1 MTQKELQDGL
11 SGLYDE
17 NPAHFAIKQ
26 FKDGEDIWIEANRN
40 GILGF
45 CRLLLQSIDKKH
57 LEKTD
62 TYDFPDAFWD
72 DSDIALSVRIEERN
86 KSRQQFKQSFME
98 QAGCFLAIAAF
109 VVVLIV
115 GVVTSFGWLVKFLN

>member
-11 SGLYDE
+11 SRLYDE
-17 NPAHFAIKQ
+17 KHAHFAIKQ
-26 FKDGEDIWIEANRN
+26 FKEGGDICIEANRN

-45 CRLLLQSIDKKH
+45 CNLLLESIDKEH

-72 DSDIALSVRIEERN
+72 DSDISISVRIEEGN
-86 KSRQQFKQSFME
+86 KSRQQVKQSFIE
-98 QAGCFLAIAAF
+98 QAGCFLAI
-109 VVVLIV
+109 
-115 GVVTSFGWLVKFLN
+115 

>member
-11 SGLYDE
+11 RGLYDE
-17 NPAHFAIKQ
+17 NPARFAIRQ
-26 FKDGEDIWIEANRN
+26 FKEGEDICLEANRN

-45 CRLLLQSIDKKH
+45 CNQLLQSIDKNH

-72 DSDIALSVRIEERN
+72 HSDIALSIRIEEGN
-86 KSRQQFKQSFME
+86 KSTQQVKLPFME

-109 VVVLIV
+109 AVVVIV
-115 GVVTSFGWLVKFLN
+115 GIVTSFGWLVKVLN

>member
-1 MTQKELQDGL
+1 MQGYRIVSQLTFLHLNLVFDQDPL
-11 SGLYDE
+11 LKKISAVK
-17 NPAHFAIKQ
+17 NT
-26 FKDGEDIWIEANRN
+26 N

-45 CRLLLQSIDKKH
+45 CNQLLQSIDKNH

-72 DSDIALSVRIEERN
+72 HSDIALSIRIEEGN
-86 KSRQQFKQSFME
+86 KSTQQVKLSFME

-109 VVVLIV
+109 AVVVIV
-115 GVVTSFGWLVKFLN
+115 GIVTSFGWLVKVLN